1 MRGALRKSLAPSPL
15 AAMATGPAQRT
26 CVLRT
31 KERIGRAVLQSMCPR
46 ACQEPG
52 KHRARSVTTLRR

>member
-31 KERIGRAVLQSMCPR
+31 KERESAEPVLQSLANTAP
-46 ACQEPG
+46 E
-52 KHRARSVTTLRR
+52 L

>member
-15 AAMATGPAQRT
+15 AAMAAMATGPAQRT

-31 KERIGRAVLQSMCPR
+31 KERESAEPVLQSLANTAP
-46 ACQEPG
+46 E
-52 KHRARSVTTLRR
+52 L